1 MMRRPALARAFT
13 ALNRAVMSNDGR
25 VGSELKRLIGHVAS
39 RVAGCRY
46 CEAHTIR
53 AAARFGAAEA
63 RDARRLDAV
72 WSFRSS
78 DLFDD
83 AERAALEFACAAAS
97 VPGAVTPEIAAELR
111 RHWDDGEIVEITGV
125 VALFGFLN
133 RWNDAMATE
142 LEAPPQ
148 PMASA
153 GWPRRAGRAAST
165 GAPPDGA
172 EGDDP
177 QAAAADRRHGPRGL
191 RRPCAHAGAASV
203 RDRGAH
209 DGAAARLRAA
219 RAGRRPTTA
228 ACSSRAASATATS
241 PTSGSTTSPAGCS
254 TGSRSASPTSAGW
267 HAPAAAP
274 TA

>member
-1 MMRRPALARAFT
+1 MPLVTPLPADHDPEVAELSKFFEGTLGFAPNSVLTMMRRPALARAFT

-39 RVAGCRY
+39 RAAGCRY

-63 RDARRLDAV
+63 RDTRRLDAV

-97 VPGAVTPEIAAELR
+97 VPGAVTPEIAAGLR
-111 RHWDDGEIVEITGV
+111 HHWDDGEIVEITGV

-142 LEAPPQ
+142 LEAP
-148 PMASA
+148 
-153 GWPRRAGRAAST
+153 
-165 GAPPDGA
+165 
-172 EGDDP
+172 
-177 QAAAADRRHGPRGL
+177 AAADGERWLAAQGWTRGKHGG
-191 RRPCAHAGAASV
+191 
-203 RDRGAH
+203 
-209 DGAAARLRAA
+209 
-219 RAGRRPTTA
+219 TA
-228 ACSSRAASATATS
+228 
-241 PTSGSTTSPAGCS
+241 
-254 TGSRSASPTSAGW
+254 
-267 HAPAAAP
+267 
-274 TA
+274 